1 MALGATRSRVLGGA
15 LRAGVI
21 PIMMGLAAGLVG
33 SAFATRLLESLL
45 FGVAPG
51 DPATGLMVAVVL
63 WAVAVTATFIP
74 AYRATGVDAAVVMR
88 AE

>member
-1 MALGATRSRVLGGA
+1 
-15 LRAGVI
+15 
-21 PIMMGLAAGLVG
+21 
-33 SAFATRLLESLL
+33 
-45 FGVAPG
+45 
-51 DPATGLMVAVVL
+51 VVL